1 MGGDYTVEGLSLER
15 FTEMSVA
22 LYDKTPEEQETIA
35 QSFGVPAG
43 RLQAVIDGWTAR
55 MDDPPTLLRYHQLYQ
70 KELAEAGVQ
79 RPEVPLE
86 QYAAMMKAMGTG
98 TSAQDVCA
106 QNGMTVQ
113 QWALVA
119 QFWGQR
125 MMADPSL
132 AVRFA
137 ELMGYM
143 GPAPTP

>member
-1 MGGDYTVEGLSLER
+1 MGGDDTVEGLTLER

-22 LYDKTPEEQETIA
+22 LYDKTPEQQETIA
-35 QSFGVPAG
+35 QSFGVSPG
-43 RLQAVIDGWTAR
+43 HLQAVIDGWTAR
-55 MDDPPTLLRYHQLYQ
+55 MSDPQTLHRYNELYQ
-70 KELAEAGVQ
+70 KELGEAGVQ
-79 RPEVPLE
+79 RPDVPLE

-98 TSAQDVCA
+98 TSAQEVCA

-119 QFWGQR
+119 QHWGQR

-143 GPAPTP
+143 GPASSH

>member
-1 MGGDYTVEGLSLER
+1 MGGDDAVEGLSLER

-22 LYDKTPEEQETIA
+22 LYDKTPDEQEGIA
-35 QSFGVPAG
+35 RSFGVAPG

-55 MDDPPTLLRYHQLYQ
+55 MSDPQTLHLYNELYQ
-70 KELAEAGVQ
+70 KELGEAGVQ
-79 RPEVPLE
+79 RPDVPLE
-86 QYAAMMKAMGTG
+86 QYAAMMKAIGTG

-119 QFWGQR
+119 QHWGQR

-143 GPAPTP
+143 GPAPTS